1 MLESVAE
8 FCGNHGKVAHM
19 QSSSPR
25 WPGII
30 RFGVFEVDVRT
41 GELRKS
47 GTKIRV
53 QEQPFQILVTL
64 LERPDEVVSRE
75 ELRQKLWPAETFVD
89 FEHGVNSAV
98 ARLRDLLGDSADSPR
113 YIETLPRRGYRFIGS
128 VNGGQ
133 VARPKR
139 TARPRIPSLAVMPFE
154 NIAADAETEYV
165 SDGITETLIH
175 SLAQL
180 SGLRVMARSTVF
192 RYKGRKSDPQDVGRD
207 LNVEAVLTGRVL
219 QRGDVLLVTTELV
232 DVANGWRLWG
242 KQYDRK
248 AEDIL
253 SVQDEIA
260 REISERLRL
269 SLSGQEKKRLAKR
282 YTQDTEAYHLYLKG
296 RHCWNKRTAEGI
308 QRGVEFF
315 KRAIEK
321 DPRFALAYAGIADSY
336 YLLYSTGFAALHPE
350 EAFPRAKA
358 AASCALQ
365 IDDTLAEAHAS
376 MAPLRQNEW
385 DWAGAEREY
394 KRAIELNPSYATAHH
409 WYAFHLMAQ
418 GRAGEAIEEAKQALE
433 LDPLSIGIHTDVAFI
448 LLYAGQPDQAIEQYE
463 RTIELDPTFAMAHQG
478 LGRAFLQK
486 GMHDE
491 ALRHLERAGQLSGD
505 GVASASALAHAHA
518 VAGNTD
524 QARAILEKMLARSMR
539 AYVPPT
545 SIAMV
550 YVGLGDN
557 EEAFVWLEKAYA
569 IRDDGLLM
577 VKIHPFFEVLH
588 PDPRFQDLLR
598 RMNLA

>member
-1 MLESVAE
+1 
-8 FCGNHGKVAHM
+8 M
-19 QSSSPR
+19 QSSTPR

-133 VARPKR
+133 AARPKR
-139 TARPRIPSLAVMPFE
+139 AARPGIPSLAVLPFE

-192 RYKGRKSDPQDVGRD
+192 RYKGRKSDPQDVGRE
-207 LNVEAVLTGRVL
+207 LNVEAVLTGRIL
-219 QRGDVLLVTTELV
+219 QRGDLLLVTTELV

-296 RHCWNKRTAEGI
+296 RHCWNKRTAEDI
-308 QRGVEFF
+308 QRGIEFF

-321 DPRFALAYAGIADSY
+321 DPSFALAYAGIADSY
-336 YLLYSTGFAALHPE
+336 HLLCGTGFAELHPQ
-350 EAFPRAKA
+350 EAVPRAIA
-358 AASCALQ
+358 AASRALE
-365 IDDTLAEAHAS
+365 IDDSLAEAHAS
-376 MAPLRQNEW
+376 MASLRQNQW
-385 DWAGAEREY
+385 DWTGAEREY
-394 KRAIELNPSYATAHH
+394 KRAIELNPSYATVHH
-409 WYAFHLMAQ
+409 WYAFHLVAQ
-418 GRAGEAIEEAKQALE
+418 GRAAEAIEEAKQALE
-433 LDPLSIGIHTDVAFI
+433 LDPLSIGIHRDLAVI
-448 LLYAGQPDQAIEQYE
+448 LLYAGQPDLAIQQSEK
-463 RTIELDPTFAMAHQG
+463 TIELDPTFAMAHQG
-478 LGRAFLQK
+478 LGRAYLQK

-491 ALRHLERAGQLSGD
+491 ALRHTERAAQLSGD
-505 GVASASALAHAHA
+505 NAAIASALAHAHA
-518 VAGNTD
+518 VAGNTS
-524 QARAILEKMLARSMR
+524 QARAILEKMLARSTR

-545 SIAMV
+545 SIAVV
-550 YVGLGDN
+550 YVGLGDYD
-557 EEAFVWLEKAYA
+557 EAFAWLQKAYA

>member
-1 MLESVAE
+1 
-8 FCGNHGKVAHM
+8 M
-19 QSSSPR
+19 QSSIPR

-133 VARPKR
+133 AARPKR
-139 TARPRIPSLAVMPFE
+139 TGRPKIPSLAVLPFE
-154 NIAADAETEYV
+154 NIAADADTEYI

-192 RYKGRKSDPQDVGRD
+192 RYKGRKPDPQDVGRE
-207 LNVEAVLTGRVL
+207 LNVEAVLTGRIL
-219 QRGDVLLVTTELV
+219 QRGDLLLVTTELV

-248 AEDIL
+248 AKDIL

-296 RHCWNKRTAEGI
+296 RHCWNKRTAEDI
-308 QRGVEFF
+308 QRGIEFF

-321 DPRFALAYAGIADSY
+321 DPNFALAYAGIADSY
-336 YLLYSTGFAALHPE
+336 HLLCGTAFAALHPE
-350 EAFPRAKA
+350 EAVPRAEA
-358 AASCALQ
+358 AASRALQ

-376 MAPLRQNEW
+376 MASLRQNEW

-394 KRAIELNPSYATAHH
+394 KRAIALNPSYATVHH

-418 GRAGEAIEEAKQALE
+418 GCVRTKRDRGEAGNRLWNSTLCRSA
-433 LDPLSIGIHTDVAFI
+433 SIGTSRLFCSMR
-448 LLYAGQPDQAIEQYE
+448 GS
-463 RTIELDPTFAMAHQG
+463 RTTPSSSTRKRSSWTRPSQWHIRGWGGPACRWACTTKRSGTLSG
-478 LGRAFLQK
+478 LGNFRAT
-486 GMHDE
+486 
-491 ALRHLERAGQLSGD
+491 A
-505 GVASASALAHAHA
+505 
-518 VAGNTD
+518 
-524 QARAILEKMLARSMR
+524 
-539 AYVPPT
+539 
-545 SIAMV
+545 
-550 YVGLGDN
+550 
-557 EEAFVWLEKAYA
+557 
-569 IRDDGLLM
+569 
-577 VKIHPFFEVLH
+577 
-588 PDPRFQDLLR
+588 
-598 RMNLA
+598 

>member
-1 MLESVAE
+1 
-8 FCGNHGKVAHM
+8 M

-192 RYKGRKSDPQDVGRD
+192 RYKGSKSDPQDVGRD
-207 LNVEAVLTGRVL
+207 LNVEAVLTGRIL

-269 SLSGQEKKRLAKR
+269 SLSGQEKKQLAKR

-296 RHCWNKRTAEGI
+296 RHCWNKRTAESI
-308 QRGVEFF
+308 QRGIEFF

-321 DPRFALAYAGIADSY
+321 DPKFALAYAGIADSY
-336 YLLYSTGFAALHPE
+336 HLLYSTGFAALHPE

-358 AASCALQ
+358 AASRALQ

-409 WYAFHLMAQ
+409 WFAFHLMAQ

-478 LGRAFLQK
+478 LGRACLQK

-505 GVASASALAHAHA
+505 SVASASALARAHA

-524 QARAILEKMLARSMR
+524 QARAILEKLLARSMR

-545 SIAMV
+545 SIAVV